1 MVNFFTTLAGILT
14 RLIYLIITLLTLAL
28 FAIWL
33 QTRDLFFLVGVL
45 FQFSSLK
52 YQEIP
57 LPDRDL
63 QLI

>member
-14 RLIYLIITLLTLAL
+14 GLIYLIITLLTLAL

-33 QTRDLFFLVGVL
+33 QTRDLFYLVGVL
-45 FQFSSLK
+45 FQVSSLK

-63 QLI
+63 QSI

>member
-14 RLIYLIITLLTLAL
+14 GLIYLIITLLTLAL

-33 QTRDLFFLVGVL
+33 QTCDLFYLVGVL
-45 FQFSSLK
+45 FQVLSSK

-57 LPDRDL
+57 LPDRYL
-63 QLI
+63 QSI